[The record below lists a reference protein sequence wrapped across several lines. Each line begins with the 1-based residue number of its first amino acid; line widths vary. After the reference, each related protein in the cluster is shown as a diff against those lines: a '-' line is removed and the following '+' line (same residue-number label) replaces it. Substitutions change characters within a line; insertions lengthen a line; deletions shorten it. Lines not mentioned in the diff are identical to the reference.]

1 MESTFIVVTKVL
13 STAAIPMLI
22 LVIVGIAA
30 LRKVKVYEEFVDGA
44 KEGFNTAVR
53 IIPYLVAMLVA
64 IGMFRASGAMD
75 FLTKALSPIT
85 DAIGFPS
92 ELVPLSIIRN
102 LSGSGSLGLMT
113 DLMKTHGPDSFIGRL
128 SGAMMGS
135 HETTFYVLAV
145 YFGSV
150 GVRRTRHA
158 PLAGIFSDI
167 VSVIAAVILVR
178 WLFGG

>member
-1 MESTFIVVTKVL
+1 MESTFVVITKVL
-13 STAAIPMLI
+13 STAAIPLI
-22 LVIVGIAA
+22 VFTIVGVAA
-30 LRKVKVYEEFVDGA
+30 IRKVKVYEEFVDGA

-75 FLTKALSPIT
+75 ILTTAISSVTNALR
-85 DAIGFPS
+85 FPS
-92 ELVPLSIIRN
+92 ELVPLAIIRN

-113 DLMKTHGPDSFIGRL
+113 DIMKSHGPDSFMGRL

-150 GVRRTRHA
+150 GVKRTRHA
-158 PLAGIFSDI
+158 PIAGIFSDVVALI
-167 VSVIAAVILVR
+167 MSVILVK
-178 WLFGG
+178 WLFP

>member
-1 MESTFIVVTKVL
+1 MESTFIVITKVL
-13 STAAIPMLI
+13 SSAAIPLI
-22 LVIVGIAA
+22 IFSIVVIAA
-30 LRKVKVYEEFVDGA
+30 IRKVKVYEEFVEGA
-44 KEGFNTAVR
+44 KEGFTTAVR

-75 FLTKALSPIT
+75 ILTKAISPVT
-85 DAIGFPS
+85 DALGFPS
-92 ELVPLSIIRN
+92 ELMPLAIIRN

-113 DLMKTHGPDSFIGRL
+113 DIMKTHGPDSFLGRL

-150 GVRRTRHA
+150 GVKRVRHA
-158 PLAGIFSDI
+158 ALAGIFSDVVALI
-167 VSVIAAVILVR
+167 MSVILVK
-178 WLFGG
+178 WLFH

>member
-1 MESTFIVVTKVL
+1 MMESTFVVITKIL
-13 STAAIPMLI
+13 SNAAIPL
-22 LVIVGIAA
+22 LVFGIIGIAA
-30 LRKVKVYEEFVDGA
+30 IRKVKVYEEFVVGA
-44 KEGFNTAVR
+44 KDGFTTAVR

-75 FLTKALSPIT
+75 ILTTAIGPVT
-85 DAIGFPS
+85 NAIGFPS
-92 ELVPLSIIRN
+92 ELMPLAIVRN

-113 DLMKTHGPDSFIGRL
+113 DIMRTHGPDSFMGRL

-150 GVRRTRHA
+150 NVRKTRHA
-158 PLAGIFSDI
+158 ALAGIFSDVVALI
-167 VSVIAAVILVR
+167 MSVILVR
-178 WLFGG
+178 WLFP

>member
-1 MESTFIVVTKVL
+1 MENTFVVITKVL
-13 STAAIPMLI
+13 SSAAIPLI
-22 LVIVGIAA
+22 IFSIVVVAA
-30 LRKVKVYEEFVDGA
+30 IRKVKVYEEFVEGA
-44 KEGFNTAVR
+44 KDGFTTAVR

-75 FLTKALSPIT
+75 ILTKVISPVT
-85 DAIGFPS
+85 DALGFPS
-92 ELVPLSIIRN
+92 ELMPLAIIRN

-113 DLMKTHGPDSFIGRL
+113 DIMKTHGPDSFLGRL

-150 GVRRTRHA
+150 GVKRVRHA
-158 PLAGIFSDI
+158 ALAGIFSDVVALI
-167 VSVIAAVILVR
+167 MSVILVK
-178 WLFGG
+178 WLFP

>member
-1 MESTFIVVTKVL
+1 MESTFVVITKVL
-13 STAAIPMLI
+13 STAAIPLI
-22 LVIVGIAA
+22 IFAIVVIAA
-30 LRKVKVYEEFVDGA
+30 VRKVKVYEEFVEGA
-44 KEGFNTAVR
+44 KDGFTTAVR

-75 FLTKALSPIT
+75 ILTTAISPVT
-85 DAIGFPS
+85 DALHFPS
-92 ELVPLSIIRN
+92 ELLPLAVIRN

-113 DLMKTHGPDSFIGRL
+113 DIMKSHGPDSFMGRL

-150 GVRRTRHA
+150 GVKRTRHA
-158 PLAGIFSDI
+158 ALGGIFSDI
-167 VSVIAAVILVR
+167 VALVMSVILVR
-178 WLFGG
+178 WLFP

>member
-1 MESTFIVVTKVL
+1 MESTFVVITKVL
-13 STAAIPMLI
+13 STAAIPLI
-22 LVIVGIAA
+22 VFTIVGVAA
-30 LRKVKVYEEFVDGA
+30 IRKVKVYEEFVEGA

-75 FLTKALSPIT
+75 ILTTAISPVTNALS
-85 DAIGFPS
+85 FPS
-92 ELVPLSIIRN
+92 ELVPLAIIRN

-113 DLMKTHGPDSFIGRL
+113 DIMKSHGPDSFMGRL

-150 GVRRTRHA
+150 GIKRTRHA
-158 PLAGIFSDI
+158 PLAGIFSDVVALI
-167 VSVIAAVILVR
+167 MSVILVK
-178 WLFGG
+178 WLFP

>member
-1 MESTFIVVTKVL
+1 MMESTFVVITKIL
-13 STAAIPMLI
+13 SNAAIPL
-22 LVIVGIAA
+22 LVFGIIGIAA
-30 LRKVKVYEEFVDGA
+30 IRKVKVYEEFVVGA
-44 KEGFNTAVR
+44 KDGFTTAVR

-75 FLTKALSPIT
+75 ILTTAIGPVT
-85 DAIGFPS
+85 NAIGFPS
-92 ELVPLSIIRN
+92 ELMPLAIVRN

-113 DLMKTHGPDSFIGRL
+113 DGPDSFMGRL

-150 GVRRTRHA
+150 NVRKTRHA
-158 PLAGIFSDI
+158 ALAGIFSDVVALI
-167 VSVIAAVILVR
+167 MSVILVR
-178 WLFGG
+178 WLFP

>member
-1 MESTFIVVTKVL
+1 MGESTFVVITKIL
-13 STAAIPMLI
+13 SNAAIPMLI
-22 LVIVGIAA
+22 FTIVVIAA
-30 LRKVKVYEEFVDGA
+30 IKKVKVYEEFVDGA

-53 IIPYLVAMLVA
+53 IIPFLVGMLVA

-75 FLTKALSPIT
+75 FLTSALSPIT
-85 DAIGFPS
+85 SALGFPS
-92 ELVPLSIIRN
+92 ELVPLAIIRN

-113 DLMKTHGPDSFIGRL
+113 DIMKTHGPDSFLGRL

-158 PLAGIFSDI
+158 PLAGIFADVVALIMS
-167 VSVIAAVILVR
+167 VILVK
-178 WLFGG
+178 WLFT